1 MAEQGIEAVSMEAV
15 AKAACVG
22 TGTLYRRFGD
32 RAGLA
37 FALLDEQTRD
47 FQNALISGPP
57 PLGPG
62 APACE
67 RLRAF
72 GHGYLDLLER
82 HATLMVAAAPGGKE
96 ADGPWSLYTTHLAIL
111 LREAAPLLDPQFTA
125 EALLAMLA
133 PAHHLRMRGLLGWPL
148 RADARRAGTR
158 WSRRSAAG
166 LPVAHDD
173 PGLTGHRAQRVVV
186 AGGHDRLAARAEQV
200 LLAVEAQLGDA
211 VDHAQQRVLV
221 GTQAQG
227 HISGQGLED
236 QLGAVG
242 GGGGGGDQ
250 GSHC

>member
-1 MAEQGIEAVSMEAV
+1 MIELPLIQPDAPRERADAARNRARILEVAETLVAEQGIEAVSMEAV

-37 FALLDEQTRD
+37 FALLNEQTRD

-72 GHGYLDLLER
+72 GHGYLDLMER

-111 LREAAPLLDPQFTA
+111 LRDAAPLLDAAVHRRGAAGDAGAGPS
-125 EALLAMLA
+125 
-133 PAHHLRMRGLLGWPL
+133 PAHARPAGLAAA
-148 RADARRAGTR
+148 ADARGVGRDGRGAQ
-158 WSRRSAAG
+158 SRGCR
-166 LPVAHDD
+166 
-173 PGLTGHRAQRVVV
+173 
-186 AGGHDRLAARAEQV
+186 
-200 LLAVEAQLGDA
+200 
-211 VDHAQQRVLV
+211 
-221 GTQAQG
+221 
-227 HISGQGLED
+227 
-236 QLGAVG
+236 
-242 GGGGGGDQ
+242 
-250 GSHC
+250 